1 MMPSPEMGKP
11 GIGELGGQ
19 RVFLPHTLDVGALT
33 PRAICQTADFR
44 EVLNGILICLS
55 ENLSTYSNSYL

>member
-1 MMPSPEMGKP
+1 MMPSPETGKP

-33 PRAICQTADFR
+33 PRTICQTTDFR
-44 EVLNGILICLS
+44 KVLMES
-55 ENLSTYSNSYL
+55 